1 MVSSNQ
7 YETYRPWGREPV
19 QPGQF
24 QQPTQQPDIDQ
35 ETAMEELRERY
46 AHGSITIEEFQ
57 RVMGLLMVTT
67 NPVELQAIL
76 DQLPPDPMAR
86 HAVSLARSS
95 GDANAGSS
103 SARHGRTISAFFGEI
118 DRSHHLWELGPET
131 TVNAT
136 FGEVNLDVRMARMS
150 EGEHLLRLNATF
162 GEITV
167 IVPRGM
173 RITVESAARFGQ
185 VNVPGYE
192 VAGIVSRED
201 FNIGADNG
209 GGIALRIEATATF
222 GEITIRTA

>member
-7 YETYRPWGREPV
+7 YETFSPWGREPV

-67 NPVELQAIL
+67 DPTELQTIL
-76 DQLPPDPMAR
+76 DQLPPDPAAR

-95 GDANAGSS
+95 GAASAGSS
-103 SARHGRTISAFFGEI
+103 PARRGRTISAFFGEV

-136 FGEVNLDVRMARMS
+136 FGEVRLDVRMARMS
-150 EGEHLLRLNATF
+150 EGEHLLRLHAAF

-173 RITVESAARFGQ
+173 RITVDSTARFGE
-185 VNVPGYE
+185 VNVPGPE
-192 VAGIVSRED
+192 VAGFETRDEMTR
-201 FNIGADNG
+201 GAGSD
-209 GGIALRIEATATF
+209 GITLHIEAIATF

>member
-7 YETYRPWGREPV
+7 YETFQPWGREPV

-67 NPVELQAIL
+67 NPTELQAIL
-76 DQLPPDPMAR
+76 DHLPPDPTAR
-86 HAVSLARSS
+86 RAVSLARSS

-103 SARHGRTISAFFGEI
+103 SARRGRTISAFFGEI

-136 FGEVNLDVRMARMS
+136 FGEVRLDVRMARMS

-173 RITVESAARFGQ
+173 RITVESTARFGE
-185 VNVPGYE
+185 VNAPGHE
-192 VAGIVSRED
+192 VS
-201 FNIGADNG
+201 
-209 GGIALRIEATATF
+209 GIATRDEMTLGAGSRGITLRIEAVVTF